1 MAYTTITKSTD
12 YFNTKLYTG
21 NGGTQSI
28 TGVGHAPDFVW
39 QKSRSNAEGH
49 GLFDVLRGV
58 TKRIQSNNYNAES
71 SVAGSLESFDSDGFT
86 VGNDVGANGNGQTFV
101 SWNWKAGT
109 TSGIA
114 TDGTTTITPTGYS
127 FNQTSGFSI
136 IKYTGNG
143 VDGAYLPHGLGKT
156 PKVMIVKRLVDT
168 GWDWY
173 VYHASIGNQ
182 KYIQLNTANAIS
194 STNGMWGSYTPT
206 TVNMKMSND
215 AQIGASGKDYIM
227 YCFADVQ
234 GFSKIGSYIGNGE
247 ASDNTFIYCGFKPKY
262 ILHKAVDAAENW
274 LLWDSPR
281 NTAVNSNGNPTHV
294 IFEPNGSGGENNTTA
309 RSIDLVSNG
318 FKIRGNNANFGGSG
332 ANYVFMAFADEP
344 LVSTNG
350 IPATAR

>member
-1 MAYTTITKSTD
+1 
-12 YFNTKLYTG
+12 
-21 NGGTQSI
+21 
-28 TGVGHAPDFVW
+28 
-39 QKSRSNAEGH
+39 
-49 GLFDVLRGV
+49 
-58 TKRIQSNNYNAES
+58 
-71 SVAGSLESFDSDGFT
+71 
-86 VGNDVGANGNGQTFV
+86 
-101 SWNWKAGT
+101 
-109 TSGIA
+109 
-114 TDGTTTITPTGYS
+114 
-127 FNQTSGFSI
+127 
-136 IKYTGNG
+136 
-143 VDGAYLPHGLGKT
+143 
-156 PKVMIVKRLVDT
+156 
-168 GWDWY
+168 
-173 VYHASIGNQ
+173 
-182 KYIQLNTANAIS
+182 
-194 STNGMWGSYTPT
+194 
-206 TVNMKMSND
+206 MKMSND